1 MSKHKF
7 DRANLVAGVTAIALG
22 LLVAFLGNK
31 ILNILLT
38 LFGVYVLLFGI
49 VRVYNKN
56 YKIGIPAI
64 VCGTFIV
71 VCSWL
76 VLDVV
81 LLAIGVLLVA
91 KGVQDL
97 VVAIRHKVGK
107 DVVSACVTLLCGITF
122 VVSKWALVDAL
133 FFVCGAMLVA
143 KGVLLLVKT
152 R

>member
-1 MSKHKF
+1 MSKRKL

-49 VRVYNKN
+49 VRTYNKN

-76 VLDVV
+76 VLDIV

-97 VVAIRHKVGK
+97 VVSVKHK
-107 DVVSACVTLLCGITF
+107 DTTNVVSACVTLLCGVTF
-122 VVSKWALVDAL
+122 VVSKWALVDAM

-143 KGVLLLVKT
+143 KGVLLLIKT
-152 R
+152 K